1 MSTGKK
7 LFVEDLDTAGKR
19 VIMRVDFNV
28 PLKDGKVES
37 DKRLK
42 ESLPT
47 IEYLRKKG
55 AKVIL
60 MSHLGRPDGKRVPD
74 MSLRPV
80 ADALSA
86 LLGAPVAFADD
97 CVGPAAEK
105 AVAALQPGGV
115 LLLENLRFHAEE
127 EENDPAFAKQL
138 ASLADVYVNDA
149 FGSAHRAHAST
160 EGITKFVPQAASGY
174 LMKKELDYLG
184 DALGNP
190 KRPFVAIIGG
200 SKVSGKIDVIKNLLP
215 RVDKLLIGG
224 GMTYTFLKAQGL
236 EIGKSIV
243 ENDKLDL
250 ARSLLADAGGKLVL
264 GTDCVVTD
272 KLDFKGRTVGRDQGR
287 RQERHPRRLGS
298 GRHRSRDRRRVHAD
312 DPGRQDHRL
321 ERPGRRV
328 RDRRDRQGHD
338 RRRRGAGQGDG
349 RRRDHHHRRRRLGVG
364 GEEGRRGEQGL
375 ARVDRRRRLAR
386 VPGGQGAPGRRGAHG
401 SLSAADRSNSRRA
414 IRSSE
419 SGRARKPR
427 ESWARAGPR
436 LARVRRGHG
445 IVPRPAACFRD
456 RQAVRQAD

>member
-7 LFVEDLDTAGKR
+7 LFVEDLNTSGKR
-19 VIMRVDFNV
+19 VIVRVDFNV

-47 IEYLRKKG
+47 IEYLRKKE

-80 ADALSA
+80 ADALSK
-86 LLGAPVAFADD
+86 LLGAPVAFAED

-105 AVAALQPGGV
+105 AVAALAPGGV
-115 LLLENLRFHAEE
+115 LLLENLRFHAAE

-138 ASLADVYVNDA
+138 AALADVYVNDA

-160 EGITKFVPQAASGY
+160 EGITKHVPQAASGY

-184 DALGNP
+184 DALGTP

-236 EIGKSIV
+236 ETGKSIV

-250 ARSLLADAGGKLVL
+250 ARDLLKEAGGKLVL
-264 GTDCVVTD
+264 GTDFVVTD
-272 KLDFKGRTVGRDQGR
+272 KLDFKGRTVGALKTVAKDAI
-287 RQERHPRRLGS
+287 P
-298 GRHRSRDRRRVHAD
+298 AD
-312 DPGRQDHRL
+312 W
-321 ERPGRRV
+321 E
-328 RDRRDRQGHD
+328 
-338 RRRRGAGQGDG
+338 A
-349 RRRDHHHRRRRLGVG
+349 
-364 GEEGRRGEQGL
+364 
-375 ARVDRRRRLAR
+375 VD
-386 VPGGQGAPGRRGAHG
+386 
-401 SLSAADRSNSRRA
+401 
-414 IRSSE
+414 
-419 SGRARKPR
+419 
-427 ESWARAGPR
+427 AGPDTVAAFTKILLDAKTIVWNGPVGVFEIDATAKGTIAIAEA
-436 LARVRRGHG
+436 LAKAT
-445 IVPRPAACFRD
+445 AAGATTIIGGGD
-456 RQAVRQAD
+456 SASAVKKAGVASKVSHVSTGGGASLEYLEGKVLPGVAALTGK

>member
-1 MSTGKK
+1 MK
-7 LFVEDLDTAGKR
+7 LFVEDLNVSGKR
-19 VIMRVDFNV
+19 VIVRVDFNV

-47 IEYLRKKG
+47 IEYLRKKN

-80 ADALSA
+80 ADALAA
-86 LLGAPVAFADD
+86 LLGAPVEFAED

-115 LLLENLRFHAEE
+115 LLLENLRFHAAE

-138 ASLADVYVNDA
+138 ATLADVYVNDA

-160 EGITKFVPQAASGY
+160 EGIAKFVPQAASGF

-190 KRPFVAIIGG
+190 KRPFVAVIGG

-236 EIGKSIV
+236 ETGKSIV
-243 ENDKLDL
+243 ENDKIDL
-250 ARSLLADAGGKLVL
+250 AKSLLAEAGDKLVL
-264 GTDCVVTD
+264 GTDFVATD
-272 KLDFKGRTVGRDQGR
+272 KLDFKGRTVGATKVVTKTTIPADWECVDIGPATTAAF
-287 RQERHPRRLGS
+287 EKILLGAKTIVWNGPVGVFEIDATAKGTIAVAEALAKATAAGATTIIGGGDS
-298 GRHRSRDRRRVHAD
+298 ASAVKKAGVASKVSHVSTGGGASLEYLEGKVL
-312 DPGRQDHRL
+312 PG
-321 ERPGRRV
+321 V
-328 RDRRDRQGHD
+328 
-338 RRRRGAGQGDG
+338 
-349 RRRDHHHRRRRLGVG
+349 
-364 GEEGRRGEQGL
+364 
-375 ARVDRRRRLAR
+375 
-386 VPGGQGAPGRRGAHG
+386 
-401 SLSAADRSNSRRA
+401 AALT
-414 IRSSE
+414 E
-419 SGRARKPR
+419 K
-427 ESWARAGPR
+427 
-436 LARVRRGHG
+436 
-445 IVPRPAACFRD
+445 
-456 RQAVRQAD
+456 

>member
-7 LFVEDLDTAGKR
+7 LFVEDVPTAGKR
-19 VIMRVDFNV
+19 VIVRVDFNV

-47 IEYLRKKG
+47 IKYLREKG

-60 MSHLGRPDGKRVPD
+60 MSHLGRPDGKRVAD

-80 ADALSA
+80 ADALAA

-97 CVGPAAEK
+97 CVGAPALQ

-127 EENDPAFAKQL
+127 EQNDPAFAKQL
-138 ASLADVYVNDA
+138 AALADVYVNDA

-160 EGITKFVPQAASGY
+160 EGITRFVPQAASGY

-184 DALGNP
+184 QALGNP
-190 KRPFVAIIGG
+190 RRPFVAIIGG

-236 EIGKSIV
+236 EVGKSIV

-250 ARSLLADAGGKLVL
+250 ARSLLAQAGDKLVL
-264 GTDCVVTD
+264 GTDFVVTD
-272 KLDFKGRTVGRDQGR
+272 KLDFKGRAVGALKTVARDAIPADWEAVDAGPKTVATFA
-287 RQERHPRRLGS
+287 ETLLGAKTIVWN
-298 GRHRSRDRRRVHAD
+298 GPV
-312 DPGRQDHRL
+312 
-321 ERPGRRV
+321 
-328 RDRRDRQGHD
+328 
-338 RRRRGAGQGDG
+338 
-349 RRRDHHHRRRRLGVG
+349 GVFEIDATAKG
-364 GEEGRRGEQGL
+364 TIAVAEVL
-375 ARVDRRRRLAR
+375 ARATADGATTIIGGGDSASAVKKAGVAGKVSHVSTGGGASLEFLEGK
-386 VPGGQGAPGRRGAHG
+386 VLPGV
-401 SLSAADRSNSRRA
+401 AALTD
-414 IRSSE
+414 
-419 SGRARKPR
+419 G
-427 ESWARAGPR
+427 
-436 LARVRRGHG
+436 
-445 IVPRPAACFRD
+445 
-456 RQAVRQAD
+456 

>member
-115 LLLENLRFHAEE
+115 LLLENLRFHAAE

-250 ARSLLADAGGKLVL
+250 ARSLLAEAGGKLVL

-272 KLDFKGRTVGRDQGR
+272 KLDFKGRTVGAIKVVAKNAIPSDWEAVDIGPETVAAFTQTIIGAKTIVWNGPVGVF
-287 RQERHPRRLGS
+287 EIDATAKGTIAIAEALAKATAAGATTIIGGGDSASAVKKAGVANKVSHVSTGGGASLEYLEGK
-298 GRHRSRDRRRVHAD
+298 VL
-312 DPGRQDHRL
+312 PG
-321 ERPGRRV
+321 V
-328 RDRRDRQGHD
+328 
-338 RRRRGAGQGDG
+338 
-349 RRRDHHHRRRRLGVG
+349 
-364 GEEGRRGEQGL
+364 
-375 ARVDRRRRLAR
+375 
-386 VPGGQGAPGRRGAHG
+386 
-401 SLSAADRSNSRRA
+401 AALTNR
-414 IRSSE
+414 
-419 SGRARKPR
+419 
-427 ESWARAGPR
+427 
-436 LARVRRGHG
+436 
-445 IVPRPAACFRD
+445 
-456 RQAVRQAD
+456 